1 MINFHV
7 DQNKCVH
14 CDACVADC
22 PVGIIKMAEDNF
34 PGITKEER
42 CLRCQHC
49 LAVCPT
55 GAISILGRKPE
66 NSLPVPEKNE
76 ENSQWLKG
84 LIRGRR
90 SVRQYMQEDLTSE
103 EVSELLNTA
112 WHAPTGHNDQTVRFS
127 VVHGQEAMKAMK
139 EEVYSSLAEVVGDL
153 PRKSDPR
160 FAMLGWAVSRWKK
173 GMDVIFRDAP
183 NLLLAHAP
191 KDATTPLEDCLIAMT
206 TFELAA
212 QAAGLGTL
220 WIGMGK
226 WAIGDICPGIKEKLG
241 IPEDH
246 VLGYAM
252 IFGKPA
258 VKYHRSVDRTPA
270 PIHWVTSS
278 K

>member
-1 MINFHV
+1 MLDFKV
-7 DQNKCVH
+7 DAEKCIK
-14 CDACVADC
+14 CGACVADC
-22 PVGIIKMAEDNF
+22 PVSIIKMEEGDF
-34 PGITKEER
+34 PEMTKEER

-49 LAVCPT
+49 LAVCPV

-66 NSLPVPEKNE
+66 DCLPVAEKNE
-76 ENSQWLKG
+76 ENSRWLKE
-84 LIRGRR
+84 LVRGRR
-90 SVRQYMQEDLTSE
+90 SVRKYIQEDLPSDMVTD
-103 EVSELLNTA
+103 LLETA

-127 VVHGQEAMKAMK
+127 VVHGQEAMKTMK
-139 EEVYSSLAEVVGDL
+139 EDVYSSLDKVIGDM

-173 GMDVIFRDAP
+173 GMDAIFRDAP

-191 KDATTPLEDCLIAMT
+191 KDAMTPLEDCLIAMT

-220 WIGMGK
+220 WVGMGK
-226 WAIGDICPGIKEKLG
+226 WAIGEICPGLKEKLG

-270 PIHWVTSS
+270 PIHWVT
-278 K
+278 KD